1 VRPYPDVNA
10 GHWLVSTAG
19 GNRPLWAP
27 DGRELIYVSPTG
39 ALMRVGVVP
48 GASWVSTPP
57 TLLVKEGYFTSPGN
71 PGRTF
76 DISPDGQRL
85 LMIKEGGGDATA
97 APASLIVVQ
106 HWAQE
111 LARLVPTK

>member
-1 VRPYPDVNA
+1 
-10 GHWLVSTAG
+10 
-19 GNRPLWAP
+19 LWAP
-27 DGRELIYVSPTG
+27 NGQELIYVSPTG

-48 GASWVSTPP
+48 GPSWVSTPP
-57 TLLVKEGYFTSPGN
+57 TLLVKEGYYTFPLDPS
-71 PGRTF
+71 RTF
-76 DISPDGQRL
+76 DISADGQRL
-85 LMIKEGGGDATA
+85 LMIKEGGADATA